1 MSADLGVDLLLS
13 HSMLNRYYGVKRT
26 DTLRFPNR
34 RSQDTLGS
42 GGLGAALLKVGLNS
56 HCSLRHQGIKW
67 TCPGGSVLGK
77 ASESLR
83 QWESSRERNFG
94 VLSITIELVH
104 SVTVV
109 LQFVQL
115 SAVYYSSLSVL

>member
-1 MSADLGVDLLLS
+1 MDLP
-13 HSMLNRYYGVKRT
+13 R
-26 DTLRFPNR
+26 
-34 RSQDTLGS
+34 
-42 GGLGAALLKVGLNS
+42 
-56 HCSLRHQGIKW
+56 W
-67 TCPGGSVLGK
+67 SVLGK

-94 VLSITIELVH
+94 VLSIIIELVH